1 MPVKT
6 LETLFHDALTDIYSA
21 ERKILKSLP
30 KMERATQAPASK
42 AVFSTRENKNERLH
56 KANLQEKSQ
65 APRSQ
70 GRRPINEPGKTPRAR
85 QPRLTA
91 LYQ

>member
-65 APRSQ
+65 AHLD
-70 GRRPINEPGKTPRAR
+70 
-85 QPRLTA
+85 LTA
-91 LYQ
+91 IAAPRVSAKPA